1 VGVAAQLPSGDFSPN
16 DLGYRTFWDF
26 LVAKGQAYQ
35 PLSSDL
41 FTSSE
46 FRSLQERL
54 KLPAKG
60 AFLKNYDGMDSIS
73 FGISMKDAR
82 IMPFTARR
90 LMELSFEALADS
102 GVDYRRQKVGCF
114 MTGPSSFEGAVSTD
128 GSFASLPSALANR
141 ISYTMDITGPSVQLD
156 TACSSSL
163 TGLHLAIQAIEAGD
177 CHTALVGAAQINR
190 ELAEWKNYS
199 LGGILSSDGITKPF
213 DADADGFG
221 RGEGIAV
228 VVIKSL
234 DDALRDNDHI
244 YSVILGSFIN
254 STGSLMPLHVPSTVA
269 QKECIRGAYARA
281 GKNTSDADFAELHI
295 TGTSVGDR
303 IEATAVGEVFT
314 ENLDIGSAKGN
325 IGHLEAAAFLA
336 SLLKACLI
344 LENRLVPPTVN
355 LSVLS
360 PTIQWNR
367 YRLGVPT
374 ELKPLRCNSDSGRSI
389 ISLSGAGIGGSTG
402 HVVIESPPS
411 KDHQHAQ
418 PPHSV
423 AITFVVGGLSPK
435 AVIQISRRI
444 CEELPSTTETLRA
457 CAVTM
462 SRRARQLPWRTYFTL
477 GSCASFEIAA
487 ATLVPT
493 SPPPIAFIFSGQG
506 PQNLNMGR
514 GLFSVFPVFRSTI
527 LELDEV
533 YKRLMGESLLGSTGL
548 FATSTAPPPLSLSPT
563 AWPVTI
569 TVAAIAMLQ
578 MALFDLTV
586 SCGIVPSSFAG
597 HSAGETAILY
607 ASGAGSKAM
616 ALEIAIARGQAMAV
630 TESID
635 SGMASLACGADVA
648 KEIISEISSNIEIS
662 CFNSPESIAISG
674 SADLLAQAISL
685 AQARG
690 IFAQR
695 IRTMVPGH
703 CSYMDKIKAD
713 YMARMTDIFTRYPG
727 PHIPNVPVFSTCT
740 AQRLVNEFSPS
751 YFWDNCRNPVLF
763 SAAISGLLD
772 FHRDGDAS
780 SNPIFLE
787 VSCHPVLSSSIYPHN
802 VSEKSV
808 LCPMRRFTSGEESIR
823 DEATLF
829 TETLARITLHGYNSC
844 DFSGLYGPSD
854 YRQPF
859 MDHPW
864 VYRPI
869 VSPLVQFSEV
879 KPTHKVNGPLS
890 TSLSTKLNEHTHPLL
905 AQHVIN
911 GEPILPATGFIEIL
925 LEAGANVL
933 WDVEF
938 VSFFSMSAKH
948 SPEFILERSGCG
960 WSLISIKH
968 GSTTLAECLPQ
979 IAKEHARGLMDS
991 RMPMQ
996 LPEPLILQSI
1006 WDRLPKLEMKGF
1018 YESLRPFAAFGP
1030 AYWRVVRCHGNA
1042 AEIIAQIRGPSPD
1055 ELETECRLDPISLD
1069 ACLHILLHPAI
1080 SKSYGAE
1087 SMYLPFSLGR
1097 FTHHSRGSVTGNW
1110 FSHIRRRGWS
1120 PGLLSISDCW
1130 FAFEDGRTHCT
1141 MSPRA
1146 WMNMLQD
1153 LGCVNGHASIDGG
1166 HSFLFTAQKPDVS
1179 EQSVILHDVLGTKRF
1194 HVVQYS
1200 FGKETEFRARL
1211 GTMARNDHLQL
1222 NVVALEGRDA
1232 DSAMGLCA
1240 VLAREFPFWTIH
1252 LAIFECPIHVSQP
1265 LQVMAQHG
1273 HLFERGEHVV
1283 YFPREGSP
1291 RVLRA
1296 VPSRPPATISDQHP
1310 LVLGDSDHLII
1321 NLISFQATAASVY
1334 GFVGRVAASYN
1345 PSYTPGDM
1353 VVGITEQKKTSTLV
1367 VHLGCIASL
1376 GLDHPPH
1383 PADVLKVAV
1392 TTLIQNY
1399 LSKRGGPIHSRIRVL
1414 VATMDEFMSG
1424 ILTSNF
1430 QNTGIPVKCDFMVD
1444 DPSRSVDVLITDS
1457 DTNSRYPHLRHWV
1470 QRSGRFL
1477 LWDNILCENIAGRTW
1492 EIAHAL
1498 ELGLPEL
1505 VSASSLR
1512 CRHPH
1517 QEMPVLPQNTSYSPL
1532 FHHNKSY
1539 ILLGGIGGLGVD
1551 LAVWMYQHGARHIIL
1566 TSRRGIVSLDPE
1578 KDVEALSKIAYLQS
1592 CNQLELQLVKSD
1604 ATDESA
1610 LSLLI
1615 NSLRLPI
1622 GGCFQLTMVLSDRL
1636 FLNQSQHTF
1645 AAPHDAKLKV
1655 FEVFAAAVDVNSLDF
1670 YVAFSSLSGLLGLAG
1685 QSNYASACTVLE
1697 GVLARY
1703 PCAFSLVLPAIRDA
1717 GYLVFR
1723 SYPAADLW
1731 NCLEDGLR
1739 KIRDGPSFSR
1749 YIPDL
1754 DWDLLHAR
1762 YSLPLAFH
1770 HLLSSHRQS
1779 TQVKVKDSKGEM
1791 DVLQM
1796 VLSVLE
1802 VEKKDFDFNR
1812 SLLSYGLD
1820 SLSATRLSA
1829 ALQPFVQVSQVQLLA
1844 GISWSELYH
1853 NLRQTGGGDRE
1864 LVAPKPATVA
1874 MHPAMNRSISA
1885 LPAQTIVEI
1894 CDGPGI
1900 PLIVFPGATGRIEPL
1915 LALRGHITG
1924 ALYGIQVTKSTPIT
1938 PFMAHAAFVVQKI
1951 REKWS
1956 TGPYRLG
1963 AFSVDSVI
1971 AVAVAKL
1978 LEESGQEIIQL
1989 AFIDGFP
1996 LLWTEKETELS
2007 LRTQELPTLLNWAV
2021 VTIIDLLRH
2030 DPLYGPESEQVSRWE
2045 TALAVTPE
2053 ATQTHLTT
2061 IELEAMRRL
2070 IPPLMQFLLEF
2081 YGPQPARSPS
2091 NFVGSFS
2098 RWVSSLKAPFSV
2110 FIAELGM
2117 IATLP
2122 DAARETWT
2130 DLGAHRCPSH
2140 KEVKRHFI
2148 TGVGHYGILGAKDT
2162 AVLLQ
2167 NF

>member
-1 VGVAAQLPSGDFSPN
+1 VGVAAQLPSGDFSSD

-35 PLSSDL
+35 PLSPDL
-41 FTSSE
+41 FISSD
-46 FRSLQERL
+46 FRALQERL

-60 AFLKNYDGMDSIS
+60 AFLKNHDGMDSIA

-114 MTGPSSFEGAVSTD
+114 VTGPSSFEVSGAVSTD
-128 GSFASLPSALANR
+128 GSFASIPSALANR
-141 ISYTMDITGPSVQLD
+141 ISYMLDITGPSVQLD

-163 TGLHLAIQAIEAGD
+163 TGLHLAIQAVEAGD

-199 LGGILSSDGITKPF
+199 LSSVLSSDGITKPF

-221 RGEGIAV
+221 RGEGAAV
-228 VVIKSL
+228 VIIKSL
-234 DDALRDNDHI
+234 NHALRDNDHI
-244 YSVILGSFIN
+244 YSVILGSCIN
-254 STGSLMPLHVPSTVA
+254 STGSLMPLHVPSAVA
-269 QKECIRGAYARA
+269 QKECIHGAYARA

-314 ENLDIGSAKGN
+314 QNLDVGTVKGN
-325 IGHLEAAAFLA
+325 IGHLEAAAFLV

-344 LENRLVPPTVN
+344 LENKFIPPTVN

-367 YRLGVPT
+367 HRLGVPT
-374 ELKPLRCNSDSGRSI
+374 ELKPLGCHSDSGRSL

-411 KDHQHAQ
+411 RDHQHAL
-418 PPHSV
+418 PPDSV
-423 AITFVVGGLSPK
+423 AVTFVVGGLSPK

-444 CEELPSTTETLRA
+444 CEDPPSTIETLRA

-477 GSCASFEIAA
+477 GFSAPFEIAA

-506 PQNLNMGR
+506 PQNLDMGR
-514 GLFSVFPVFRSTI
+514 ELFSVFPVFRSTI

-533 YKRLMGESLLGSTGL
+533 YKRLIGESLLESTGL
-548 FATSTAPPPLSLSPT
+548 FVTPTSPPPLSLSPS

-569 TVAAIAMLQ
+569 TVTAIAMLQ

-586 SCGIVPSSFAG
+586 SGGVMPSSFAG

-635 SGMASLACGADVA
+635 AGMASLACSADVA
-648 KEIISEISSNIEIS
+648 MEIISEISGNIEIS

-703 CSYMDKIKAD
+703 SSYMDKIKTD
-713 YMARMTDIFTRYPG
+713 YMTRMTDIFTRYPG
-727 PHIPNVPVFSTCT
+727 QHIPNVPVFSTCT
-740 AQRLVNEFSPS
+740 GQALVDEFSPS

-763 SAAISGLLD
+763 SAAISNLLD
-772 FHRDGDAS
+772 FHGDTS
-780 SNPIFLE
+780 SNPVFLE

-802 VSEKSV
+802 VPKKSV
-808 LCPMRRFTSGEESIR
+808 LCPMRRSTSGEERPR

-829 TETLARITLHGYNSC
+829 TETLARITLLGYNSC

-854 YRQPF
+854 YRQPL

-869 VSPLVQFSEV
+869 LSPLVHFSDV
-879 KPTHKVNGPLS
+879 QRTHTVNG
-890 TSLSTKLNEHTHPLL
+890 SLSTNLSINEHTHPLL
-905 AQHVIN
+905 AQHVID
-911 GEPILPATGFIEIL
+911 GRFVGPHLSL

-938 VSFFSMSAKH
+938 MSFFPLSARH
-948 SPEFILERSGCG
+948 SAQMILERSGCE
-960 WSLISIKH
+960 WSLISINPH
-968 GSTTLAECLPQ
+968 QAPPPLNVYHSLRRSMLG
-979 IAKEHARGLMDS
+979 GLMDS
-991 RMPMQ
+991 CMPMQ
-996 LPEPLILQSI
+996 LPEPLVLQSV

-1018 YESLRPFAAFGP
+1018 YESLHPFAAFGP
-1030 AYWRVVRCHGNA
+1030 AYRRVVRCHGNTS
-1042 AEIIAQIRGPSPD
+1042 EVIAQIRGPSPD
-1055 ELETECRLDPISLD
+1055 ELATQYRLNPVSLD
-1069 ACLHILLHPAI
+1069 ACLHIMLHPAI
-1080 SKSYGAE
+1080 SKRYGAE

-1097 FTHHSRGSVTGNW
+1097 FITHHNRGSVTGDW

-1120 PGLLSISDCW
+1120 PVSDTKSYDIVITDGCGAVICEFHDLLVRRLSIHPPVIRRRLELIFQPVSLRTTVVNSGASYSYRDRQSD
-1130 FAFEDGRTHCT
+1130 EEI
-1141 MSPRA
+1141 
-1146 WMNMLQD
+1146 L
-1153 LGCVNGHASIDGG
+1153 HASVDGG
-1166 HSFLFTAQKPDVS
+1166 HSFLFTAQKPNLS
-1179 EQSVILHDVLGTKRF
+1179 EQSVILDDVPGMNPF
-1194 HVVQYS
+1194 HVLQYS
-1200 FGKETEFRARL
+1200 FGKEMELRAHL
-1211 GTMARNDHLQL
+1211 GSMAQKDHLQL
-1222 NVVALEGRDA
+1222 NVVVLVGRDA

-1240 VLAREFPFWTIH
+1240 TLAREFPFWAIH
-1252 LAIFECPIHVSQP
+1252 LAIFECPIQLSQP
-1265 LQVMAQHG
+1265 LQLMAQHG
-1273 HLFERGEHVV
+1273 DLFEQGEHVV

-1291 RVLRA
+1291 CVLRA
-1296 VPSRPPATISDQHP
+1296 VPSRPPVTIADQHP
-1310 LVLGDSDHLII
+1310 LVLGDSDHLVV
-1321 NLISFQATAASVY
+1321 NVISFQATAASVY
-1334 GFVGRVAASYN
+1334 GFVGRVAASHH
-1345 PSYTPGDM
+1345 PSYTPGDI
-1353 VVGITEQKKTSTLV
+1353 VVGITDQKKTSTLV

-1376 GLDHPPH
+1376 DLIHQPPD

-1392 TTLIQNY
+1392 TTLIRDY
-1399 LSKRGGPIHSRIRVL
+1399 LPKRRGPIHSCIRVL

-1424 ILTSNF
+1424 ILTANF
-1430 QNTGIPVKCDFMVD
+1430 ENILVQRDFKDD
-1444 DPSRSVDVLITDS
+1444 DPSRCVDVLITDS
-1457 DTNSRYPHLRHWV
+1457 DTSSRYPHLRHWV
-1470 QRSGRFL
+1470 PRSGRFL
-1477 LWDNILCENIAGRTW
+1477 LWDNILCENIADRTW

-1498 ELGLPEL
+1498 ELGLSEL
-1505 VSASSLR
+1505 VAASSL
-1512 CRHPH
+1512 CCHPPH
-1517 QEMPVLPQNTSYSPL
+1517 QEKSVPPKNTSYSPL
-1532 FHHNKSY
+1532 FHPNKSY

-1551 LAVWMYQHGARHIIL
+1551 LAVWMYKHGAQHIIL
-1566 TSRRGIVSLDPE
+1566 TSRRGIVSLDPG

-1592 CNQLELQLVKSD
+1592 CDQLELQLVKSD

-1615 NSLRLPI
+1615 TSLRFPI
-1622 GGCFQLTMVLSDRL
+1622 GGCFQLTLVLSDQL
-1636 FLNQSQHTF
+1636 FLNQSQDTF

-1655 FEVFAAAVDVNSLDF
+1655 FEKFAAAVDVNSLDF

-1703 PCAFSLVLPAIRDA
+1703 PRAFSLVVPAIRDA
-1717 GYLVFR
+1717 GYLTADDGIFLACMSASGTHLSIYLPPFR
-1723 SYPAADLW
+1723 SHLAADLW

-1762 YSLPLAFH
+1762 YPLPLAFH

-1779 TQVKVKDSKGEM
+1779 TQVKVKDSKGEENI
-1791 DVLQM
+1791 LQI

-1802 VEKKDFDFNR
+1802 VEKGGFRFR
-1812 SLLSYGLD
+1812 SPLLSYGLD
-1820 SLSATRLSA
+1820 SLSATRLST

-1844 GISWSELYH
+1844 GISWSELH
-1853 NLRQTGGGDRE
+1853 HSLRQTEGGDRGPEVALANHRAAQGIVMTMLGVEEADFDKNVSLVSYGLDSLSASKLTTALRPYLPE
-1864 LVAPKPATVA
+1864 LTQLQLMGHATWAEIVAPKPATVA
-1874 MHPAMNRSISA
+1874 VHPAMDRSISA

-1915 LALRGHITG
+1915 LALRAHISG
-1924 ALYGIQVTKSTPIT
+1924 ALYT
-1938 PFMAHAAFVVQKI
+1938 A
-1951 REKWS
+1951 
-1956 TGPYRLG
+1956 YR
-1963 AFSVDSVI
+1963 
-1971 AVAVAKL
+1971 
-1978 LEESGQEIIQL
+1978 
-1989 AFIDGFP
+1989 
-1996 LLWTEKETELS
+1996 
-2007 LRTQELPTLLNWAV
+2007 
-2021 VTIIDLLRH
+2021 
-2030 DPLYGPESEQVSRWE
+2030 
-2045 TALAVTPE
+2045 
-2053 ATQTHLTT
+2053 
-2061 IELEAMRRL
+2061 
-2070 IPPLMQFLLEF
+2070 
-2081 YGPQPARSPS
+2081 
-2091 NFVGSFS
+2091 
-2098 RWVSSLKAPFSV
+2098 
-2110 FIAELGM
+2110 
-2117 IATLP
+2117 
-2122 DAARETWT
+2122 
-2130 DLGAHRCPSH
+2130 
-2140 KEVKRHFI
+2140 
-2148 TGVGHYGILGAKDT
+2148 
-2162 AVLLQ
+2162 
-2167 NF
+2167 